1 MKRCWREDGQDADK
15 KLEEFVRSAVT
26 RLNSTPEYMKGW
38 LNKQMSEADLITI
51 RLRSQM
57 SDEQADQVIKAIA
70 ERNANP
76 NN

>member
-1 MKRCWREDGQDADK
+1 
-15 KLEEFVRSAVT
+15 
-26 RLNSTPEYMKGW
+26 MKGW